1 MCVCVRVH
9 ILQTPPP
16 PPFTLYQTLQ
26 FESYKSSG
34 KILLSQ
40 SFTRGLLEQLEHAH
54 TSLSVML
61 KSPYVGP
68 HREEAAQWSLKL
80 TSIADVLQKW
90 VAVQELWQ
98 SLESVFSNEGAM
110 KVSARVIQETTYSK
124 KGRWRQ
130 LSALYP
136 QTFKL

>member
-1 MCVCVRVH
+1 MCACACVCVTFICDYHVQSHFECQSLRLLPLH
-9 ILQTPPP
+9 
-16 PPFTLYQTLQ
+16 QTLQ

-40 SFTRGLLEQLEHAH
+40 SFTRGLLEQLDHAH

-98 SLESVFSNEGAM
+98 SLESVFSNEGSM
-110 KVSARVIQETTYSK
+110 KVGA
-124 KGRWRQ
+124 
-130 LSALYP
+130 
-136 QTFKL
+136 

>member
-1 MCVCVRVH
+1 
-9 ILQTPPP
+9 
-16 PPFTLYQTLQ
+16 
-26 FESYKSSG
+26 
-34 KILLSQ
+34 
-40 SFTRGLLEQLEHAH
+40 
-54 TSLSVML
+54 ML

-110 KVSARVIQETTYSK
+110 KVGAWVK
-124 KGRWRQ
+124 CVGNGGGKGGWGGGAPF
-130 LSALYP
+130 SP
-136 QTFKL
+136 N